1 MNITRLARI
10 VAETHGAYVG
20 AKKLEARANYYSAL
34 ADSKVQDHRR
44 LTRNQYA
51 IRAMFWRSV
60 SRVCIAKYSHKE
72 GVGV

>member
-10 VAETHGAYVG
+10 MAEAHGAYKG

-34 ADSKVQDHRR
+34 ADSKVQDRRR
-44 LTRNQYA
+44 LTRNEYA
-51 IRAMFWRSV
+51 FRAMFWRSV